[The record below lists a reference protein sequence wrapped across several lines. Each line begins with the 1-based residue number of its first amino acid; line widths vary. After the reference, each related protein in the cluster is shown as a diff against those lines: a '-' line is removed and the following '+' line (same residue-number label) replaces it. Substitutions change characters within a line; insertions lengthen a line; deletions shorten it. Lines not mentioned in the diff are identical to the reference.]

1 VLDFTRHIPGP
12 YCTMLL
18 ADLGADVVKVE
29 EPALGDPARLVPP
42 GVGDVGA
49 AFAALNRNK
58 RSLAVDLRTEGGAA
72 LLRRLAAGA
81 DVVVEGFRP
90 GVLDRR
96 GLGAAALRDAN
107 PRLVYCSIT
116 GFPPDGDHGLRAG
129 HDVGYAALSGFVGGT
144 RDAAGRPVL
153 AVAQVADMAGAL
165 YAACAILAALLRRER
180 TGRGERLE
188 VALSEAALGFMSVPA
203 ARASAGAAV
212 PTELQGTH
220 ACYNVYRCRDG
231 RELAVGA
238 LEPKFWEAL
247 VRRLGREDL
256 VGRQWEGDRAR
267 ERTLDEF
274 RAIFATRDR
283 DEWLR
288 DLAGVDA
295 CVEPVLD
302 PLEAMSAAAGS
313 FLDQPCGDGWLRT
326 VATPVK
332 LGGTPVAPQRPAPAL
347 GQHTGEV
354 LAELGYDARD
364 IDALRGLGVVA

>member
-231 RELAVGA
+231 KWLAAGA
-238 LEPKFWEAL
+238 LEPKFWEGLCAAL
-247 VRRLGREDL
+247 GLPHLGP
-256 VGRQWEGDRAR
+256 RQWAGGEARAEAVRELERAFASRDRA
-267 ERTLDEF
+267 
-274 RAIFATRDR
+274 
-283 DEWLR
+283 EWLEALR
-288 DLAGVDA
+288 AHDV

-302 PLEAMSAAAGS
+302 PGEALDHSLAAA
-313 FLDQPCGDGWLRT
+313 LRME
-326 VATPVK
+326 A
-332 LGGTPVAPQRPAPAL
+332 GGTPVAGLPMRFAEAGARAAGAVPAL
-347 GQHTGEV
+347 GAHTEEV
-354 LAELGYDARD
+354 MREAGYGAGD
-364 IDALRGLGVVA
+364 IAALRAGGALG